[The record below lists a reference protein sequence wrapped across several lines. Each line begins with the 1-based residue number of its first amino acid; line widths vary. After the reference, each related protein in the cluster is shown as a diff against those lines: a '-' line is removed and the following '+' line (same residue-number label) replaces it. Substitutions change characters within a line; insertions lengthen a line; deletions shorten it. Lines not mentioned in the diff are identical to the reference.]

1 MLERVLAVNVVGAFV
16 CAREAVRRM
25 STARGGAGGAIVVVS
40 SVAARIGSP
49 NEVTEAVMWL
59 LSPAASYVTGA
70 VLDVSGGR

>member
-1 MLERVLAVNVVGAFV
+1 VTGASRGIGASI
-16 CAREAVRRM
+16 ARRAAVRRM
-25 STARGGAGGAIVVVS
+25 STARGGSGGAIVVVS